1 MNRSSTTQ
9 EILNTFFTK
18 EVENLSPVDY
28 NHFISVAEK
37 DEDSVFPSLPVGTVI
52 VAAGTNVEDAELLII
67 RTPDNIYYIVDEH
80 VEDIIEFSETPEV
93 DLKTPIGELYEIS
106 HYDDNKSKYHFTSY
120 TSYTGLILHHLTEET
135 DVYMGSIE
143 PLTEE
148 YVKSTIYS
156 N

>member
-1 MNRSSTTQ
+1 MNRTTQ
-9 EILNTFFTK
+9 DILNTFFTQ
-18 EVENLSPVDY
+18 EVKNLSPVDY

-52 VAAGTNVEDAELLII
+52 VAAGSNGQDAELLIV
-67 RTPDNIYYIVDEH
+67 RTPDNIYHIVDEQ
-80 VEDIIEFSETPEV
+80 VEDLIEFSKTPEV
-93 DLKTPIGELYEIS
+93 DLKTPVGELYEIS

-148 YVKSTIYS
+148 YVKQTIYS